1 MFFCK
6 IKINR
11 VGPGQHYGPRLQPK
25 HDTTFFALASIRSF
39 LRPYWRNGLHDV
51 WGC

>member
-6 IKINR
+6 IKNNR
-11 VGPGQHYGPRLQPK
+11 VGLGQHYRPRLQPK

-39 LRPYWRNGLHDV
+39 LRQHWRNRLYDV
-51 WGC
+51 